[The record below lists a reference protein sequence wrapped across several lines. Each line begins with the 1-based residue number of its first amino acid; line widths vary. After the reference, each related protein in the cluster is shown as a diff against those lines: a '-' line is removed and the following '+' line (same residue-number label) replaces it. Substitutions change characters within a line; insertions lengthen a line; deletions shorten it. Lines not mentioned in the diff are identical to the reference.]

1 MAIHN
6 PEFFSMKS
14 GKMLPK
20 EEMLEVKKQNTQLH
34 IGILKE
40 TTFQENRVAMV
51 PDAVGLLISNGH
63 SVTVE
68 TKAGEAAHFPDNK
81 YSEAGATVSY
91 SKEEVLK
98 ADIILK
104 VTPPSVDEIKL
115 MKGKQTIFS
124 AISVGDLSS
133 EYFKEMISK
142 KITAIALERIQDKA
156 GSFSFLRSMS
166 EIAGNTSIL
175 IAAEYLSNIH
185 GGKGLMVG
193 GIAGITPTEVVIL
206 GAGTVGESAARA
218 AMGLGAVVKVFDNNI
233 YKLRRLQ
240 NNLGAKVFTSIL
252 QSKVL
257 TKALKAADVVI
268 GALHDQH
275 GRTPCVV
282 TEDMVKEMK
291 FGSVIVDVSIDKG
304 GCFETSRTT
313 NHSEPVFEKY
323 DVIHYC
329 VPNIPSRVSRTAS
342 YALSNFLTPII
353 LNVAEEGGINNVIKT
368 DLGIRHGVYVY
379 NGILTDKNIG
389 ETYNLPYK
397 DINLLLAAF

>member
-1 MAIHN
+1 MAIQN

-14 GKMLPK
+14 GKILPK

-40 TTFQENRVAMV
+40 TTYQENRVALV
-51 PDAVGLLISNGH
+51 PDAVGLLVNNGH

-68 TKAGEAAHFPDNK
+68 TKAGESAHFPDNK
-81 YSEAGATVSY
+81 YSEAGATISY

-104 VTPPSVDEIKL
+104 VTPPSVDEIKIL
-115 MKGKQTIFS
+115 KGKQTIFS
-124 AISVGDLSS
+124 AVHVGKLSDD
-133 EYFKEMISK
+133 YFKEMSSK
-142 KITAIALERIQDKA
+142 KITALAFESIQDKE

-218 AMGLGAVVKVFDNNI
+218 AMGLGAIVKVFDNNI

-240 NNLGAKVFTSIL
+240 NNLGAKVFTSII

-257 TKALKAADVVI
+257 TKALKASDVVI

-275 GRTPCVV
+275 GRTPCIV

-304 GCFETSRTT
+304 GCFETSRIT

-342 YALSNFLTPII
+342 YALSNLLTPII

-389 ETYNLPYK
+389 ESYNLPYK